1 MEYRH
6 KFILEKIKKNGSVN
20 VIELAE
26 DLNVS
31 DMTIRR
37 DLKELEQLGLVCR
50 FHGGAVGSRRRAHE
64 WPLMT
69 RGVVNQKQKEIIG
82 RYASEMIVEGDSIAL
97 DIGTTAYQIAKN
109 IEHIKNITLI
119 TPSLPIAQLF
129 FERTDMRLILPGG
142 IVRPGESSLVGEMT
156 RRNIEQIF
164 VDRLFIAAGG
174 VDIQAGVTE
183 FNMDDAL
190 IKQALIKNAKE
201 VILAVDA
208 SKFDKISFTHVAD
221 LNQID
226 QVITDAPP
234 PEELRQFF
242 KQNGIAVHIA
252 LDMLDGSLE
261 NSNKSAMQK

>member
-1 MEYRH
+1 MSTFVEYRYQ
-6 KFILEKIKKNGSVN
+6 FILDIIEKRGSVN

-26 DLNVS
+26 ALNVS

-37 DLKELEQLGLVCR
+37 DLRELEKSGFIRR
-50 FHGGAVGSRRRAHE
+50 FHGGAVGSRGRAYE
-64 WPLMT
+64 PSLMT
-69 RGVVNQKQKEIIG
+69 RSMENQKQKEIIG
-82 RYASEMIVEGDSIAL
+82 RYAAKMIVEGDSVAL
-97 DIGTTAYQIAKN
+97 DVGTTAYQIAKN
-109 IEHIKNITLI
+109 IGHIKNITLI

-129 FERTDMRLILPGG
+129 FERSDMRLILPGG
-142 IVRPGESSLVGEMT
+142 IVRPGESSLIGEIT
-156 RRNIEQIF
+156 RRNIEQVF
-164 VDRLFIAAGG
+164 VDRLFVGAGG

-234 PEELRQFF
+234 PEELRRYFRNQ
-242 KQNGIAVHIA
+242 GITVHIA
-252 LDMLDGSLE
+252 AKDPE
-261 NSNKSAMQK
+261 CQE